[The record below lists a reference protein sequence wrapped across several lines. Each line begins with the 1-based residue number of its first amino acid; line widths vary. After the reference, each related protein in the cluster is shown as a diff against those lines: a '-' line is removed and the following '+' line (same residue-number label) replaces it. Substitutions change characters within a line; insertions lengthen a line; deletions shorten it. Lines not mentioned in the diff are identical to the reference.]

1 MTYYEALKLLRKNR
15 IIVISKIIEKWY
27 SIKEESN
34 CETKTTSDL
43 FPEDILF
50 SFYFTKNAEYSV

>member
-27 SIKEESN
+27 SIKEESSY
-34 CETKTTSDL
+34 ETKTTSDL
-43 FPEDILF
+43 FSEDILF
-50 SFYFTKNAEYSV
+50 SFYFRIFSF